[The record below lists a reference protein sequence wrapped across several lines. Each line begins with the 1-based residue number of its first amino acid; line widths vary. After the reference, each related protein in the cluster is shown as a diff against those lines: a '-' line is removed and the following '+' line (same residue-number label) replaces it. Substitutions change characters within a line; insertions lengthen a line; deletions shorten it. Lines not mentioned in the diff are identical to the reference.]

1 MPDTD
6 IRSIPMEN
14 QFNLTLIVF
23 DSDMSD
29 KAVELEGEG
38 EDVVMVR
45 RVPHHEGTV
54 RLRGQNSFR
63 GLTRQRAP
71 VPTSLQT
78 NSIIDLNLAYF

>member
-14 QFNLTLIVF
+14 QLNLTLIVF

-63 GLTRQRAP
+63 GLAGQRAP